1 MNFWSSAGSACA
13 GATETAVPTAMKNAA
28 TSALV
33 VRRNTEIVIVLL
45 VCSESSARCAERV
58 RSSRHRSE
66 HSWRYRELDF
76 RASARLFAHQV
87 YSPLRCAEQLLKYTS
102 ITTRICHTSRMESP
116 APPAMLQHLWKSALL
131 SGILAVILGILVLAW
146 PGKTIVIAAIF
157 FGAYLLVTGIAQVIF
172 AFSLHVSA
180 GGRVLLFLSGAAA
193 LILAVLCF
201 RSLQNSILLLA
212 IWIGV
217 GFIFRGVA
225 TAVSAIS
232 DPTLPGRAWEIF
244 IGVISLIAGV
254 VMLASP
260 FESLATLAIVVGVWL
275 IVIGAFEVVS
285 AFGIRK
291 AGKTVGAV
299 REKLATPPAA
309 ESTG

>member
-102 ITTRICHTSRMESP
+102 ITTRICHTSPMESP

-131 SGILAVILGILVLAW
+131 SGILAVILGVLVLAW
-146 PGKTIVIAAIF
+146 PGKTIIVAAIF
-157 FGAYLLVTGIAQVIF
+157 FGAYLLVTGFAQVIF

-180 GGRVLLFLSGAAA
+180 GGRARFSSTALRRRLPCRRITRARLLLGASLFGPWSRRGVIGVPLAGFRGGPGLLFLSGAAS

-201 RSLQNSILLLA
+201 RSMQSSSLLLA

-217 GFIFRGVA
+217 GFIFRG
-225 TAVSAIS
+225 
-232 DPTLPGRAWEIF
+232 
-244 IGVISLIAGV
+244 
-254 VMLASP
+254 
-260 FESLATLAIVVGVWL
+260 
-275 IVIGAFEVVS
+275 
-285 AFGIRK
+285 
-291 AGKTVGAV
+291 
-299 REKLATPPAA
+299 
-309 ESTG
+309 